1 MAHPVAAG
9 VEFEAV
15 NHQEKT
21 FRPDLER
28 LSLDADTA
36 RDLYRDMKLGRDFE
50 DMCAQ
55 MYYRGKMFGFVH
67 LYCGQEAVS
76 TGVIRLL
83 KKRDYVCRRAAP
95 SVSCAACCSLCACLP
110 GGCLQAVK
118 AQHSQRFLA
127 RFSPAVSAHAAH
139 QCPKNSSAP
148 QRRAQSAHCRTS
160 ART

>member
-1 MAHPVAAG
+1 MKLSRSAQRRCARSAQPQRRGNRARAVAHPVAAG

-15 NHQEKT
+15 NHQEET

-83 KKRDYVCRRAAP
+83 GKRDYVCRRDTLLSCPCRAAGQRP
-95 SVSCAACCSLCACLP
+95 VLSRLLAA
-110 GGCLQAVK
+110 
-118 AQHSQRFLA
+118 
-127 RFSPAVSAHAAH
+127 SP
-139 QCPKNSSAP
+139 
-148 QRRAQSAHCRTS
+148 
-160 ART
+160 